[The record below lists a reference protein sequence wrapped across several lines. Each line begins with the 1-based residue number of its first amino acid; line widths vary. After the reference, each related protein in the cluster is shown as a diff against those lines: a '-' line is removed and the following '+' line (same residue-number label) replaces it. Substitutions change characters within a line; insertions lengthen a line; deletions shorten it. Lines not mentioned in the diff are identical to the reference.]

1 MGRKSTD
8 KKRNT
13 NELKREKYLNLL
25 TQTFKVHGLRKY
37 TMDSIAKELKIS
49 KATLYQYFKSKDEMV
64 EIILERVIFQLR
76 DFEKIAQNQNLTFEE
91 RYYQIIELFAGV
103 ISDISNIFLEDLR
116 NDYPKL
122 WKDVQNFIEY
132 TSEVLFVFYD
142 SGKKAG
148 VFKDINSAVLAMTDR
163 MFFNAV
169 SDVEFL
175 NKNKLT
181 LKQAFEEYYKVKCFG
196 FIHAGKS

>member
-37 TMDSIAKELKIS
+37 TMDNIAKELNIT

-64 EIILERVIFQLR
+64 EIILESVIFQLR
-76 DFEKIAQNQNLTFEE
+76 DFEKIAQNQNLSFEE

-122 WKDVQNFIEY
+122 WKDVHNFIEY

>member
-37 TMDSIAKELKIS
+37 TMDSIAKELNIT

-76 DFEKIAQNQNLTFEE
+76 DFEKIAQNQNLSFEE

-122 WKDVQNFIEY
+122 WKDIQNFIEY
-132 TSEVLFVFYD
+132 TSEVLFLFYD

-163 MFFNAV
+163 MFFNAIA
-169 SDVEFL
+169 DVEFL

>member
-37 TMDSIAKELKIS
+37 TMDSIAKELNIT

-91 RYYQIIELFAGV
+91 RYYQIIELFTEV
-103 ISDISNIFLEDLR
+103 ISDISNFFLEDLR

-196 FIHAGKS
+196 FIYAGKS

>member
-37 TMDSIAKELKIS
+37 TMDGIAKELNIT

-76 DFEKIAQNQNLTFEE
+76 DFEKIAQNQNLSFEE

-122 WKDVQNFIEY
+122 WKDVHNFIEY

>member
-37 TMDSIAKELKIS
+37 TMDGIAKELNIT

-64 EIILERVIFQLR
+64 EIILESVIFQLR
-76 DFEKIAQNQNLTFEE
+76 DFEKIAQNQNLSFEE

-122 WKDVQNFIEY
+122 WKDVHNFIEY

>member
-37 TMDSIAKELKIS
+37 TMDSIAKELNIT

-76 DFEKIAQNQNLTFEE
+76 DFEKIAQNQNLSFEE

-122 WKDVQNFIEY
+122 WKDVHNFIEY
-132 TSEVLFVFYD
+132 TSEVLFLFYD

-163 MFFNAV
+163 MFFNAIA
-169 SDVEFL
+169 DVEFL

>member
-37 TMDSIAKELKIS
+37 TMDGIAKELNIT
-49 KATLYQYFKSKDEMV
+49 KATLYQYFKSRDEMV

-76 DFEKIAQNQNLTFEE
+76 DFEKIAQNQNLSFEE

-122 WKDVQNFIEY
+122 WKDVHNFIEY

>member
-25 TQTFKVHGLRKY
+25 TQTFKLHGLRKY
-37 TMDSIAKELKIS
+37 TMDSIAKELNIS

-76 DFEKIAQNQNLTFEE
+76 NFEKIAQNQELPFEE

-163 MFFNAV
+163 MFFNAIA
-169 SDVEFL
+169 DVEFL

>member
-37 TMDSIAKELKIS
+37 TMDSIAKELNIT

-163 MFFNAV
+163 MFFNAIA
-169 SDVEFL
+169 DVEFL

-196 FIHAGKS
+196 FIHAGKN

>member
-37 TMDSIAKELKIS
+37 TMDSIAKELNIT

-163 MFFNAV
+163 MFFNAIA
-169 SDVEFL
+169 DVEFL

>member
-37 TMDSIAKELKIS
+37 TMDNIAKELNIT

-64 EIILERVIFQLR
+64 EIILESVIFQLR
-76 DFEKIAQNQNLTFEE
+76 DFEKIAQNQNLAFEE

-122 WKDVQNFIEY
+122 WKDIQNFIEY
-132 TSEVLFVFYD
+132 TSEVLFLFYD

-163 MFFNAV
+163 MFFNAIA
-169 SDVEFL
+169 DVEFL

>member
-37 TMDSIAKELKIS
+37 TMDSIAKELNIT

-76 DFEKIAQNQNLTFEE
+76 DFEKIAQNQNLSFEE

-122 WKDVQNFIEY
+122 WKDVHNFIEY

>member
-37 TMDSIAKELKIS
+37 TMDSIAKELKIT

-163 MFFNAV
+163 MFFNAIA
-169 SDVEFL
+169 DVEFL

>member
-1 MGRKSTD
+1 
-8 KKRNT
+8 
-13 NELKREKYLNLL
+13 
-25 TQTFKVHGLRKY
+25 
-37 TMDSIAKELKIS
+37 MDSIAKELNIS

-163 MFFNAV
+163 MFFNAIA
-169 SDVEFL
+169 DVEFL

>member
-37 TMDSIAKELKIS
+37 TMDNIAKELNIT

-64 EIILERVIFQLR
+64 EIILESVIFQLR
-76 DFEKIAQNQNLTFEE
+76 DFEKIAQNQNLSFEE

-122 WKDVQNFIEY
+122 WKDIQNFIEY
-132 TSEVLFVFYD
+132 TSEVLFLFYD

-163 MFFNAV
+163 MFFNAIA
-169 SDVEFL
+169 DVEFL

>member
-37 TMDSIAKELKIS
+37 TMDSIAKELNIT

-91 RYYQIIELFAGV
+91 RYYQIIELFTGV

-163 MFFNAV
+163 MFFNAIA
-169 SDVEFL
+169 DVEFL